1 MTSILGHLTFSTEK
15 VTNCAGEPEV
25 CRFAII
31 GHGDSWESIHQEIG
45 HRPDVYMPGAV
56 TGEKLAAAVA
66 SAVPWSMEKTG
77 VTWDMHEYIPTHMY
91 VYIYIVHHASHVS
104 YIAVLCLRI

>member
-1 MTSILGHLTFSTEK
+1 MTSSLGRLTPSTEK

-66 SAVPWSMEKTG
+66 SAVPWSRRLE
-77 VTWDMHEYIPTHMY
+77 
-91 VYIYIVHHASHVS
+91 
-104 YIAVLCLRI
+104 

>member
-1 MTSILGHLTFSTEK
+1 
-15 VTNCAGEPEV
+15 
-25 CRFAII
+25 
-31 GHGDSWESIHQEIG
+31 
-45 HRPDVYMPGAV
+45 MPGAV

-91 VYIYIVHHASHVS
+91 VYIYIS
-104 YIAVLCLRI
+104 YIMHLMYHILQFFVFVYNIQ